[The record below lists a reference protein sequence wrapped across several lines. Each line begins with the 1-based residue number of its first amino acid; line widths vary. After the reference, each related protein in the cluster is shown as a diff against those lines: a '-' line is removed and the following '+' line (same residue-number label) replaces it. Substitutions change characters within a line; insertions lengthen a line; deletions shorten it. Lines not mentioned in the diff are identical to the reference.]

1 LGELDKTTHIHR
13 FSFLAQPSH
22 YFEIDVN
29 PAITP
34 LALSQNQNLPKHN
47 KNKLNLTH
55 L

>member
-1 LGELDKTTHIHR
+1 LKLM
-13 FSFLAQPSH
+13 F
-22 YFEIDVN
+22 N

-47 KNKLNLTH
+47 KNKLNLIH